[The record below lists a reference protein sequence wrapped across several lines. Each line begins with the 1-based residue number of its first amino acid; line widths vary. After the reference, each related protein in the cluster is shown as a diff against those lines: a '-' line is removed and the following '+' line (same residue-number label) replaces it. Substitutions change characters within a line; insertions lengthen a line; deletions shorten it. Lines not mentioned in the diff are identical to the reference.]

1 MPHDNFLSANEPT
14 QTRNSPKRIGI
25 LVVAYNAVGTLAKV
39 LRRIPEEVWGIVEE
53 VAVFDDASKDDTF
66 ELGHGFKII
75 TGLDKLTIIRN
86 DKNLGY
92 GGNQKLGYQYF
103 INKGFDIVVL
113 LHGDGQY
120 APEILKNMFMPL
132 IQEEAHAVFGSR
144 MMPGFG
150 GPLKGN
156 MPLYKF
162 IGNKILTFFENR
174 MLGMNLTEFHSG
186 YRAYD
191 LNVLR
196 KIDFSKM
203 TDDFHFDTEIIIK
216 LNHQG
221 YQIKEIPIPTYY
233 GGEISYVNGMKYA
246 KDVFF
251 SVLRYKNTISGF
263 KKYPEFTEYF
273 VHYPLKDS
281 KYSSHYYF
289 QLFAGNNNDILDI
302 GCGEGFF
309 AERLAQTENRVVG
322 VDILPEIKQRNSL
335 LQYFQADLDQ
345 GLDSV
350 IEQIDNRKFDKVL
363 LQDVLEHLRYPEVI
377 LRDCAKALKPN
388 GQVVVSVPNIANIT
402 VRLSLLFGKFEYT
415 DRGILDKT
423 HLRFFTQK
431 TAGRMLEEC
440 GYEIQHSLMSIV
452 PIELLVGISA
462 HNFLMRAISN
472 ILNVLTRLFPTL
484 LGYQCIFVVTTK
496 GARSKKIS

>member
-1 MPHDNFLSANEPT
+1 MTHGIFLNINERT
-14 QTRNSPKRIGI
+14 YNSNSLKRIGV

-39 LRRIPEEVWGIVEE
+39 LRRIPKEVWDIVEE
-53 VAVFDDASKDDTF
+53 VAVFDDASKDDTY
-66 ELGHGFKII
+66 ELAHGFKTI
-75 TGLDKLTIIRN
+75 TGLDKLTLIKN

-92 GGNQKLGYQYF
+92 GGNQKQGYQYF
-103 INKGFDIVVL
+103 IDKGFDIVVL

-120 APEILKNMFMPL
+120 APEILQNMFMPL
-132 IQEEAHAVFGSR
+132 LREEAQAVFGSR
-144 MMPGFG
+144 MMHEYG
-150 GPLKGN
+150 GALRGN

-162 IGNKILTFFENR
+162 IGNKILTFFENH

-191 LNVLR
+191 LNALR

-216 LNHQG
+216 LHHQG
-221 YQIKEIPIPTYY
+221 YKIKEIPIPTYY
-233 GGEISYVNGMKYA
+233 GSEISYVNGMKYA

-251 SVLRYKNTISGF
+251 SVLRYKNTISGIN
-263 KKYPEFTEYF
+263 KRPEFAEYF

-289 QLFAGNNNDILDI
+289 QFFAGNKNDILDI

-309 AERLAQTENRVVG
+309 AERLARAGNKIVG
-322 VDILPEIKQRNSL
+322 VDILPDIKQRDAL
-335 LQYFQADLDQ
+335 LKYFQADLDQ
-345 GLDSV
+345 GLDSM
-350 IEQIDNRKFDKVL
+350 IEKIDSYKFDKVL
-363 LQDVLEHLRYPEVI
+363 LQDVLEHLRYPEVV
-377 LRDCAKALKPN
+377 LRDCVRVLKPN

-402 VRLSLLFGKFEYT
+402 VRISLLFGKFEYT
-415 DRGILDKT
+415 DRGIMDKT

-431 TAGRMLEEC
+431 TARRMLEEC

-452 PIELLVGISA
+452 PIELILGVSA
-462 HNFLMRAISN
+462 HNFWMRAVSN
-472 ILNVLTRLFPTL
+472 MLYFLTKLFPAL
-484 LGYQCIFVVTTK
+484 LGYQCIFVASPK
-496 GARSKKIS
+496 SD

>member
-1 MPHDNFLSANEPT
+1 MIRDDFIHDNN
-14 QTRNSPKRIGI
+14 QNSLRKRVGV

-39 LRRIPEEVWGIVEE
+39 LRRIPDEVWSTVEE
-53 VAVFDDASKDDTF
+53 VAVFDDASKDDTY
-66 ELGHGFKII
+66 ELGHGFKAVA
-75 TGLDKLTIIRN
+75 GLDKLTMIKN

-120 APEILKNMFMPL
+120 APEILQNMFMPL
-132 IQEEAHAVFGSR
+132 VREEAQAVFGSR
-144 MMPGFG
+144 MMPDFG
-150 GPLKGN
+150 GALKGN

-162 IGNKILTFFENR
+162 VGNKILTFFENFI
-174 MLGMNLTEFHSG
+174 LGMNLTEFHSG

-191 LNVLR
+191 LHALR

-216 LNHQG
+216 LHHQG
-221 YQIKEIPIPTYY
+221 YKIKEIPIPTYY

-246 KDVFF
+246 RDVFF

-263 KKYPEFTEYF
+263 KKYPEFAEYF
-273 VHYPLKDS
+273 IHYPLKES

-289 QLFAGNNNDILDI
+289 QLFTGKNNDVLDI

-309 AERLAQTENRVVG
+309 AERLAQANNQVVG
-322 VDILPEIKQRNSL
+322 VDILPEIKQKESL
-335 LQYFQADLDQ
+335 FKYFQTDLDH
-345 GLDSV
+345 GLDP
-350 IEQIDNRKFDKVL
+350 IIDQFDHLKFDKVL
-363 LQDVLEHLRYPEVI
+363 LQDVLEHLRYPEVV
-377 LRDCAKALKPN
+377 LRDCARVLKPN
-388 GQVVVSVPNIANIT
+388 GEVVVSVPNIANIT
-402 VRLSLLFGKFEYT
+402 VRLSLLFGTFEYS

-431 TAGRMLEEC
+431 TARRMLEES
-440 GYEIQHSLMSIV
+440 GYEVRRSLMSIV
-452 PIELLVGISA
+452 PVELIVGVSA
-462 HNFLMRAISN
+462 HNFWMRMIAN
-472 ILNVLTRLFPTL
+472 AFYILTKLFPTL
-484 LGYQCIFVVTTK
+484 LGYQCVFVVTPK
-496 GARSKKIS
+496 GAQSNKIS